1 MAGGYRFEM
10 IRTLTGRLSMVDDL
24 SRNAGYEQAIWDKL
38 NKTFSVLELLT
49 SSAVAGACRSL
60 IIYGP
65 PGLGKSYTVEKC
77 LEDTGASHSILKGG
91 CTKIGL
97 LRTLYAYRSKGD
109 VIVFDDCDSVL
120 LDQDCISLLKAAC
133 DTTENRRISYVS
145 NLVVYPEGDELNPIP
160 STFEF
165 DGTVIFITNTDFENA
180 NKKLQPHCDA
190 LVSRSH
196 YIDLQMTSKW
206 DYFVRIKQVVAM
218 GGLKAIGLGEDE
230 IVDVVKYIR
239 ENIDSLRELS
249 VRMAIKIGQLR
260 KEMANWRDVADV
272 TCKRVK

>member
-1 MAGGYRFEM
+1 
-10 IRTLTGRLSMVDDL
+10 MVDDL

-133 DTTENRRISYVS
+133 DTTETRRISYLS
-145 NLVVYPEGDELNPIP
+145 NDKIPAEGETGTIP
-160 STFEF
+160 STWTFE
-165 DGTVIFITNTDFENA
+165 GTIIFITNTDFENTA
-180 NKKLQPHCDA
+180 KKLQDHTSA
-190 LVSRSH
+190 MISRSH
-196 YIDLQMTSKW
+196 YISLGMKTKR
-206 DYFVRIKQVVAM
+206 DYVIRIKQVVTQ
-218 GGLKAIGLGEDE
+218 GLFKNLGLGEAE
-230 IVDVVKYIR
+230 IKDVMDY
-239 ENIDSLRELS
+239 IDSHIDTLRELS
-249 VRMAIKIGQLR
+249 LRMALKLGGLR
-260 KEMANWRDVADV
+260 KDSPDIWRDLADV
-272 TCKRVK
+272 TCTRNS